1 MRDGDFRR
9 LLCGLSM
16 VFGIEPYVVL
26 KDIWGCSDR
35 EVQATAR
42 WMADALIDAAL
53 KGSRLDGRPQK
64 KKRRDVRRWVRLFPE

>member
-1 MRDGDFRR
+1 
-9 LLCGLSM
+9 M

-42 WMADALIDAAL
+42 WMADAMIDAAL
-53 KGSRLDGRPQK
+53 KEQDFEPARSSAARI
-64 KKRRDVRRWVRLFPE
+64 